1 MKDEG
6 GTVSTRR
13 RSVRS
18 RTKDA
23 AAVEER
29 EDDDF
34 VVSEA
39 KGKGKEKSKGK
50 SKSTRLLSIEETR
63 CAKIAG
69 FVAEGIKGEELEV
82 AVKQWEGDHRIPKAG
97 SKPSRTKGRGLS
109 GTSSV
114 SSHVRSHSD
123 VALTTQSFSP
133 APNQFQV
140 EPSDAPMPTPSESS
154 PTPTPKKTHNRSPP
168 DPGSGHIP
176 INSDPTSTLPDLPL
190 THMFKRS
197 LSAPAPNHRHPYPRS
212 SGPSE
217 SSNDEFSTK
226 SAEPSPLVWGT
237 FKPLDMQEAP
247 TRTHTHVRRD
257 TISFPMPSPQAATPS
272 DFTHLTWQEAENQR
286 RMEEMQN
293 PDTWWTQKAP
303 MEDSPHYTFEDN
315 QEQRRSVDLSINNMG
330 YDVPDG
336 GGQFDRGYREVLISL
351 CLITIGAHDFLS
363 NTDRT
368 RSQIKMEANILNG
381 PT

>member
-34 VVSEA
+34 VAAEA
-39 KGKGKEKSKGK
+39 KGKGKEKTRGK
-50 SKSTRLLSIEETR
+50 SKSTRPLSIEETR

-82 AVKQWEGDHRIPKAG
+82 AVKQWEGDHRIPKAV
-97 SKPSRTKGRGLS
+97 SKPSRPKGRAPS
-109 GTSSV
+109 GTSAV

-123 VALTTQSFSP
+123 MALTTQSFSP
-133 APNQFQV
+133 VPKPFQA
-140 EPSDAPMPTPSESS
+140 ESSDTPIHTPTESPSAPTP
-154 PTPTPKKTHNRSPP
+154 PKTDNRSPP
-168 DPGSGHIP
+168 EPGSGHLP
-176 INSDPTSTLPDLPL
+176 TNSEPTSTHPELPL

-197 LSAPAPNHRHPYPRS
+197 LSAPAPNHRLPYSQS
-212 SGPSE
+212 SGLSE

-226 SAEPSPLVWGT
+226 SAEPSPAVWGT
-237 FKPLDMQEAP
+237 FKPLEMQEAP

-257 TISFPMPSPQAATPS
+257 TISFPMPSHQAATAS
-272 DFTHLTWQEAENQR
+272 DFPHLTWQEAENQR

-315 QEQRRSVDLSINNMG
+315 QEHRHSVDLSINNMG

-336 GGQFDRGYREVLISL
+336 GSQFDRGYREVLHSL
-351 CLITIGAHDFLS
+351 CLITYGAHDFLS

-368 RSQIKMEANILNG
+368 RSQIKMEANVNG